1 MTINAVS
8 ALPHIF
14 PATPPPAEHEKSL
27 ASPILRELKDLQDLS
42 RQLSESPH
50 ENGYLRYSK
59 ERGWKFSPNM
69 SLRDTLHI
77 RDAGYSDA
85 PINPAATKP
94 VILAKPGEKIAQTT
108 LNSRLQALIGSYP
121 VPAQKL
127 EQTPTPAAVTEPV
140 TLAKPGEKIA
150 LTTLNSRSQA
160 LIGNYPVPAQKLEQ
174 TPTPAAV
181 TEPDKNLSP
190 ADAEKPTPAPRTVFF
205 KASELNAPIPA
216 LRSSLPEI
224 SQVMDAYIQPPLAAP
239 RRRASAPA
247 DLATPSVNALRQ
259 TFEAMGRA

>member
-1 MTINAVS
+1 MNINAVS
-8 ALPHIF
+8 PLPHIF

-27 ASPILRELKDLQDLS
+27 APPISRELKDLQDLS
-42 RQLSESPH
+42 RQLRESPH

-85 PINPAATKP
+85 PVNPAATK
-94 VILAKPGEKIAQTT
+94 
-108 LNSRLQALIGSYP
+108 
-121 VPAQKL
+121 
-127 EQTPTPAAVTEPV
+127 PV

-150 LTTLNSRSQA
+150 LTTLNSRLQA
-160 LIGNYPVPAQKLEQ
+160 LIGSYPGAQ
-174 TPTPAAV
+174 
-181 TEPDKNLSP
+181 
-190 ADAEKPTPAPRTVFF
+190 KPTPAPRTVFF
-205 KASELNAPIPA
+205 KASEFNAPIPA

-224 SQVMDAYIQPPLAAP
+224 SQVMDAYIQAPVAAP

-247 DLATPSVNALRQ
+247 DLETPSVHALKE
-259 TFEAMGRA
+259 TWEARSRPTTQSSNVPFS

>member
-1 MTINAVS
+1 MTINAVYH
-8 ALPHIF
+8 LP

-27 ASPILRELKDLQDLS
+27 APPISGSGKLKGLHDLS

-94 VILAKPGEKIAQTT
+94 V
-108 LNSRLQALIGSYP
+108 
-121 VPAQKL
+121 
-127 EQTPTPAAVTEPV
+127 

-160 LIGNYPVPAQKLEQ
+160 LI
-174 TPTPAAV
+174 
-181 TEPDKNLSP
+181 
-190 ADAEKPTPAPRTVFF
+190 KPPPRTVFF

-216 LRSSLPEI
+216 LQSSLPEI
-224 SQVMDAYIQPPLAAP
+224 SQPPVAAP
-239 RRRASAPA
+239 RQRASAPA
-247 DLATPSVNALRQ
+247 DLATPSVNALRK

>member
-127 EQTPTPAAVTEPV
+127 EQTPTPAAVTEP
-140 TLAKPGEKIA
+140 
-150 LTTLNSRSQA
+150 
-160 LIGNYPVPAQKLEQ
+160 
-174 TPTPAAV
+174 
-181 TEPDKNLSP
+181 DKNLSP

-239 RRRASAPA
+239 RRRTSAPA
-247 DLATPSVNALRQ
+247 DLATPSVNALRK